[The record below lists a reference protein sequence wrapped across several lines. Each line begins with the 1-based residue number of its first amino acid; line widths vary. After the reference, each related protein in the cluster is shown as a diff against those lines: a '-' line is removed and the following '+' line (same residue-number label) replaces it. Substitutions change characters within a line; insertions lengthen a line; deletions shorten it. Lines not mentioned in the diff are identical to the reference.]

1 VLAKARAAPELTGVF
16 SNYEVS
22 VPQIS
27 ADVNRVKAKEHGIS
41 LTDVFETLQVYL
53 GSIYVNDFN
62 RFGRTYQ
69 VIAQADYPYRA
80 KAEDILRLKTR
91 NEAGEM
97 VPLGSVVQVSQSYG
111 PDRVFR
117 YNGYLT
123 ADVNG
128 GPAAGYS
135 SGQAQAAM
143 ERILAETLPNGV
155 KAEWTDLTYQEFI
168 AGNSSVFVFPL
179 CVLLVVLVLAAL
191 YESWTLPL
199 AIVAIVPMALLSA
212 IVGLWLTGGDNNIF
226 TQIALFVLVGL
237 ASKNAILIVEFA
249 KDREKTGVDPVAC
262 GAGSGA
268 TAIAADSDDVDRLHH
283 GRRAAG
289 VFVGGRC
296 GDAPRHRYRRV
307 LRNDRRDVLRSVPDT
322 TLLRV
327 AARRG
332 AQEPPRP
339 ARGHRECGRCKSCV
353 INSWRWSRPCCSLRA
368 RSDRTITAPK
378 SRRPISSSAPTRRS
392 SRRRTWSASSGSSST
407 TSSSMSLIERAL
419 VANHDI
425 RIATSRLREA
435 RALRGQAKLD
445 LAPTVTAS
453 SGYTKARA
461 SDRQLGPLQNVDREQ
476 DFYDSGFDAFWE
488 LDFFGRVRRGVEAS
502 TAQLQSA
509 EASVYATQVS
519 VTAEV
524 ARNYFELR
532 GAQEQ
537 LEVARRNA
545 ENQGETVRITTARL
559 DAGRGT
565 QLDASRAQAQ
575 LSATLATIPDLEAGV
590 TRSML
595 RLGVLTGQQPESVV
609 PQLSAAKPL
618 PTLPVAHDIGTP
630 ELLLRRR
637 PDIRVAERNLAGI
650 DSGDRCCR
658 RRSVPAHHV
667 PRSLGLRR
675 REQQR
680 ARQYRQRDVLVRT
693 EHQLGRVRPW
703 PRASEDRAA

>member
-1 VLAKARAAPELTGVF
+1 MRNQLLAM
-16 SNYEVS
+16 
-22 VPQIS
+22 IS
-27 ADVNRVKAKEHGIS
+27 AVLLAACAV
-41 LTDVFETLQVYL
+41 
-53 GSIYVNDFN
+53 
-62 RFGRTYQ
+62 
-69 VIAQADYPYRA
+69 
-80 KAEDILRLKTR
+80 
-91 NEAGEM
+91 
-97 VPLGSVVQVSQSYG
+97 G
-111 PDRVFR
+111 PD
-117 YNGYLT
+117 YHK
-123 ADVNG
+123 
-128 GPAAGYS
+128 P
-135 SGQAQAAM
+135 
-143 ERILAETLPNGV
+143 E
-155 KAEWTDLTYQEFI
+155 
-168 AGNSSVFVFPL
+168 
-179 CVLLVVLVLAAL
+179 
-191 YESWTLPL
+191 
-199 AIVAIVPMALLSA
+199 VA
-212 IVGLWLTGGDNNIF
+212 T
-226 TQIALFVLVGL
+226 
-237 ASKNAILIVEFA
+237 
-249 KDREKTGVDPVAC
+249 
-262 GAGSGA
+262 
-268 TAIAADSDDVDRLHH
+268 SDQ
-283 GRRAAG
+283 
-289 VFVGGRC
+289 FVGT
-296 GDAPRHRYRRV
+296 DAAQFSTQDVEREFWKQF
-307 LRNDRRDVLRSVPDT
+307 NDEQLND
-322 TLLRV
+322 
-327 AARRG
+327 
-332 AQEPPRP
+332 
-339 ARGHRECGRCKSCV
+339 
-353 INSWRWSRPCCSLRA
+353 
-368 RSDRTITAPK
+368 
-378 SRRPISSSAPTRRS
+378 
-392 SRRRTWSASSGSSST
+392 
-407 TSSSMSLIERAL
+407 LIERAL

-637 PDIRVAERNLAGI
+637 PDIRVAERNLAASTAEIGVAV
-650 DSGDRCCR
+650 GDLF
-658 RRSVPAHHV
+658 
-667 PRSLGLRR
+667 PRITFLGHWGYDAVSSSALGNTGS
-675 REQQR
+675 ETFSFGPSISW
-680 ARQYRQRDVLVRT
+680 AAFD
-693 EHQLGRVRPW
+693 LGRVRQKIAQREAAADGALAKYEQTVLQALEETDASLTAYSKAIVKQQHLQTSANASLEAAKLA
-703 PRASEDRAA
+703 RARYENGVADFLQVLDAERTALAAEDQLARSETQTATALLATYKALGGGFRPIATTAAR